1 MQFGKQIVYRIIKP
15 FIKMSKSLS
24 ILVLVFFCK
33 VSNAQFYFNDI
44 YAKKQINNQIKL
56 FKANNV
62 KLIEVK
68 KLDKENETTEDF
80 SISKQIDD
88 LLKTITT
95 TSTIYGKTSISKS
108 EYNNLQLVNTVDEK
122 RNVFQTTTFTYN
134 QNNLTVIL
142 TETFDS
148 TINES
153 MYEEHKYIYNQKGI
167 VLQMLKVKNEIDT
180 MLVKFKADDNGNIIE
195 EEWQKNGRK
204 IETYYYYYNEKNQL
218 TDVVRF
224 NKKQGKLLPEMLF
237 EYNENG
243 QLYKLIEIPYGSS
256 NYNVWAYFYLPNGL
270 KDKELLYNKQLELQG
285 KLIYS
290 YTYK

>member
-88 LLKTITT
+88 LFKTITT

-180 MLVKFKADDNGNIIE
+180 MLVNFKADDNGNIIE